1 LWRQGQSK
9 KLKEAARLLARGE
22 LTTGPHDDDAPPSS
36 DTPTEDDEAAQALAA
51 FGLVAVEGSGA
62 GRAGGQPVFHLW
74 PEHEAAFTVFIA
86 CRTQWRLAP
95 MGGALG
101 LDYAGVEALIR
112 MRRLVP
118 RQQLPEVMADIQVLE
133 ASTVAEWQAER
144 ERKER
149 SSSGT
154 RRA

>member
-1 LWRQGQSK
+1 
-9 KLKEAARLLARGE
+9 
-22 LTTGPHDDDAPPSS
+22 
-36 DTPTEDDEAAQALAA
+36 
-51 FGLVAVEGSGA
+51 
-62 GRAGGQPVFHLW
+62 
-74 PEHEAAFTVFIA
+74 
-86 CRTQWRLAP
+86 

-118 RQQLPEVMADIQVLE
+118 REQLPEVMADIQVLE
-133 ASTVAEWQAER
+133 AATVAEWQAEG

-149 SSSGT
+149 SSNGT

>member
-1 LWRQGQSK
+1 
-9 KLKEAARLLARGE
+9 
-22 LTTGPHDDDAPPSS
+22 
-36 DTPTEDDEAAQALAA
+36 
-51 FGLVAVEGSGA
+51 
-62 GRAGGQPVFHLW
+62 
-74 PEHEAAFTVFIA
+74 
-86 CRTQWRLAP
+86 
-95 MGGALG
+95 MGDALG

-118 RQQLPEVMADIQVLE
+118 RQQLPEVMGDIQVLE
-133 ASTVAEWQAER
+133 AATVAEWQAER

>member
-1 LWRQGQSK
+1 
-9 KLKEAARLLARGE
+9 
-22 LTTGPHDDDAPPSS
+22 
-36 DTPTEDDEAAQALAA
+36 
-51 FGLVAVEGSGA
+51 
-62 GRAGGQPVFHLW
+62 
-74 PEHEAAFTVFIA
+74 
-86 CRTQWRLAP
+86 

-133 ASTVAEWQAER
+133 AATVAEWQDER

>member
-1 LWRQGQSK
+1 
-9 KLKEAARLLARGE
+9 
-22 LTTGPHDDDAPPSS
+22 
-36 DTPTEDDEAAQALAA
+36 
-51 FGLVAVEGSGA
+51 
-62 GRAGGQPVFHLW
+62 
-74 PEHEAAFTVFIA
+74 
-86 CRTQWRLAP
+86 

-133 ASTVAEWQAER
+133 AATVAEWQGER

>member
-1 LWRQGQSK
+1 
-9 KLKEAARLLARGE
+9 
-22 LTTGPHDDDAPPSS
+22 
-36 DTPTEDDEAAQALAA
+36 
-51 FGLVAVEGSGA
+51 
-62 GRAGGQPVFHLW
+62 
-74 PEHEAAFTVFIA
+74 
-86 CRTQWRLAP
+86 

-118 RQQLPEVMADIQVLE
+118 RQQLPEVMGDIQVLE
-133 ASTVAEWQAER
+133 AATVAEWQAER